1 MPKSINEYFQP
12 SSTNVH
18 NNIDDL
24 ILQAELDKLAQTGS
38 MRADTRPQYI
48 GGVHP
53 FVENIA
59 LSPLLQLKSLGSVG
73 KKILEKTGLRN
84 PISHYTRAPALG
96 GIMKSGSIRGREAFP
111 GKPFK
116 RDTPP
121 AVSKLIKELEEKT
134 LSSADELQFYKD
146 ELIPGSPS
154 VSVTRDPMFLS
165 RPHKSIGTDIKLVMD
180 RDELI
185 KKGLKIQPFVHSG
198 FEKVSDLSKAGLGKA
213 MNRIFEFEERVRGN
227 IPVENIKLIDILKFP
242 KWKMEEDIPNVLRRK
257 SNILSKVIS
266 SGIPM
271 VMSDKAKSQ
280 IFNMLKNKEL
290 LTSRE
295 IRKITNTPTYKFD
308 PFKR

>member
-1 MPKSINEYFQP
+1 
-12 SSTNVH
+12 
-18 NNIDDL
+18 
-24 ILQAELDKLAQTGS
+24 
-38 MRADTRPQYI
+38 
-48 GGVHP
+48 
-53 FVENIA
+53 
-59 LSPLLQLKSLGSVG
+59 
-73 KKILEKTGLRN
+73 
-84 PISHYTRAPALG
+84 
-96 GIMKSGSIRGREAFP
+96 
-111 GKPFK
+111 
-116 RDTPP
+116 
-121 AVSKLIKELEEKT
+121 
-134 LSSADELQFYKD
+134 
-146 ELIPGSPS
+146 
-154 VSVTRDPMFLS
+154 MFLS

-198 FEKVSDLSKAGLGKA
+198 FEKVSDLSKAGLGKS

-257 SNILSKVIS
+257 SNILSEVIS